1 MKRVLFWI
9 WVCSLS
15 AFIID
20 WAAVG
25 LMLLRGDYDIMAG
38 AVVGGIFVV
47 LLLVSGVGYKLCN
60 GKCPHCGKYLF
71 ERDEFCPHC
80 GEKLLEQY

>member
-1 MKRVLFWI
+1 M
-9 WVCSLS
+9 S

-38 AVVGGIFVV
+38 AVVGGIFVI

-60 GKCPHCGKYLF
+60 GKCPK
-71 ERDEFCPHC
+71 
-80 GEKLLEQY
+80 

>member
-1 MKRVLFWI
+1 MKQGLKHETSVVLDLGMP
-9 WVCSLS
+9 LS

-38 AVVGGIFVV
+38 AVVGGIFVI
-47 LLLVSGVGYKLCN
+47 LLLVSGIGYKLCN
-60 GKCPHCGKYLF
+60 GKCPNCGK
-71 ERDEFCPHC
+71 
-80 GEKLLEQY
+80 KLAK